1 MKAHTHEF
9 PVVKM
14 SAVLGVCRS
23 GYYSWLKRGAPSHNV
38 KDDLDNL
45 IEASFEESRQTYGS
59 PRIAQH
65 LKNEGVK
72 TSKSTVARRMRVL
85 KISPKRPK
93 RWVTTTQSK
102 HDNPVAENLLNR
114 DFEADHPATKWV
126 SDISYFEVD
135 HQWFYLTIILDL
147 ADRAIVGWVI
157 SDNMKPENTT
167 IAALQKAVAN
177 RKPEE
182 DLIFHSDRGVQYT
195 CGQMREEL
203 SAIGAIQSMSR
214 KGNCWDNAVAESF
227 FKTIKTECI
236 DRHEFKSQHQA
247 WCTIFDYIEG
257 WYNTMRLHTALKG
270 LTVRQ
275 AFEAKTKTNQV
286 T

>member
-9 PVVKM
+9 PVEKM
-14 SAVLGVCRS
+14 STVLGVCRS
-23 GYYSWLKRGAPSHNV
+23 GYYRWLKRGAPSQYV
-38 KDDLDNL
+38 KDDLDKL

-65 LKNEGVK
+65 LENEGWK

-85 KISPKRPK
+85 KISPKRSR

-114 DFEADHPATKWV
+114 DFEADCPATKWV

-135 HQWFYLTIILDL
+135 RQWFYLTIILDL

-157 SDNMKPENTT
+157 SDSMKPENTT

-182 DLIFHSDRGVQYT
+182 NLLFHSDRGVQYT
-195 CGQMREEL
+195 SGQMREKL

-236 DRHEFKSQHQA
+236 DRHEFRSRHQA
-247 WCTIFDYIEG
+247 WCTIAYS
-257 WYNTMRLHTALKG
+257 RLTDPLIPELCPPPCG
-270 LTVRQ
+270 
-275 AFEAKTKTNQV
+275 
-286 T
+286 